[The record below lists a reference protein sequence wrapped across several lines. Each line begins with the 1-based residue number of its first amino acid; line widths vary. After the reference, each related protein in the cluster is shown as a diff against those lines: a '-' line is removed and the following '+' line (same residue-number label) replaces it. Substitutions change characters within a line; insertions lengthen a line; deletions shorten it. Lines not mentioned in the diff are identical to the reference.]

1 MVNMDIAEE
10 DDNISASMTRLSQLD
25 CASAAPHHLTS
36 CQFNQL
42 ELFLMGFDFASVP
55 QATYLQNVLRPFFC
69 AGMLSNRL

>member
-25 CASAAPHHLTS
+25 CASAVPHHLTS
-36 CQFNQL
+36 RR
-42 ELFLMGFDFASVP
+42 LFLVGFDFASVP